1 MIKRIRRLLPGLIAV
16 PLLVGTA
23 LLPAQA
29 AEKAV
34 TAAKPAAAIEQTI
47 NDYRAKTAL
56 QIRKIR
62 LVWPVV
68 PNAVMYELVITKGQS
83 AAPQDV
89 VTTKDKIYTNG
100 YEVDTTLFN
109 VAGEDL
115 HWKVQ
120 ALDVDGRPLADFT
133 EAKPL
138 LEGDINPQA
147 PLPTTEF
154 DKMDYAPLYPVY
166 SWIPYLQAN
175 EYEIQVFYDNDN
187 NPQTPDELVKTDW
200 VHGGS
205 SYDYYDE
212 TAYAKSGMY
221 WWQVRAKDAATNPI
235 SQWSSRRY
243 FSVPDRAV
251 NVAALGD
258 SITHGGGAVST
269 PPGYLM
275 YNWESYAG
283 LPVLNLGFSGNTIE
297 AMNSRFET
305 DVLPFKPKIL
315 VIVGGINNIRVGD
328 SAEQVIQGLSML
340 QYKCIINHIIP
351 VFVTITPINPPEM
364 KTVAGLIA
372 APSWKNAQRKINDWI
387 ASQPYYVDVTPR
399 LTDWRGFLS
408 SFLTTDGLHPD
419 MQGKRI
425 IGQTIGGYIR
435 EKFGGEL
442 GYH

>member
-1 MIKRIRRLLPGLIAV
+1 MIKRIRRLLPGMIAFH
-16 PLLVGTA
+16 LLVGTT
-23 LLPAQA
+23 LLSAQA
-29 AEKAV
+29 AKV
-34 TAAKPAAAIEQTI
+34 VPTTAPEAAIERTL
-47 NDYRAKTAL
+47 NDYRAKEAL

-62 LVWPVV
+62 LVWPAV

-83 AAPQDV
+83 AAAQDI
-89 VTTKDKIYTNG
+89 VTTKDKIYANG
-100 YEVDTTLFN
+100 YEVDTSLFN
-109 VAGEDL
+109 VVGEDL

-138 LEGDINPQA
+138 LEGEVNPQA
-147 PLPTTEF
+147 PLTTTEF
-154 DKMDYAPLYPVY
+154 EKMDYTPLYPVY

-175 EYEIQVFYDNDN
+175 EYEIQIFYDSDN
-187 NPQTPDELVKTDW
+187 NPQTPDELIKTDW
-200 VHGGS
+200 VRGGS

-212 TAYAKSGMY
+212 TAYAKAGTY

-235 SQWSSRRY
+235 SQWSKRSY
-243 FSVPDRAV
+243 FSVTSRAV
-251 NVAALGD
+251 KVAALGD

-275 YNWESYAG
+275 YNWESYTG
-283 LPVLNLGFSGNTIE
+283 LPVLNLGFSGNTVE
-297 AMNSRFET
+297 AMNSRFEA

-315 VIVGGINNIRVGD
+315 VIMGGINNIRVGD

-351 VFVTITPINPPEM
+351 VFVTITPINPPDM
-364 KTVAGLIA
+364 KNVAGLIA
-372 APSWKNAQRKINDWI
+372 APDWKNAQRKINDWV

-442 GYH
+442 GFR